1 MIHILAMLFHLS
13 VSLSLMKYIISVCH
27 KMEHEFMK
35 YEPSITKYIKNNTT
49 SYSIVIPKTSSFIYN
64 FYQVVHET
72 WFYLLFFL
80 LTRERERE
88 RVLSIENDEVKW
100 HWRYRE
106 TAWYAWVEREHILVS
121 WDRLCHSKHHS
132 HRRRSYIFLSARYP
146 HNITTLV
153 GKIKEDWGEY
163 YLFLLVWRWSVWSF

>member
-1 MIHILAMLFHLS
+1 
-13 VSLSLMKYIISVCH
+13 
-27 KMEHEFMK
+27 MK
-35 YEPSITKYIKNNTT
+35 YEPSITKCIKNNTT

-80 LTRERERE
+80 ERERERE

>member
-1 MIHILAMLFHLS
+1 
-13 VSLSLMKYIISVCH
+13 MKYVISVCH
-27 KMEHEFMK
+27 KIEHKFMK
-35 YEPSITKYIKNNTT
+35 YEPSISKCIKNNTT

-80 LTRERERE
+80 ERERERE